1 MSKYVPDS
9 TLNAFLN
16 VIANAGVKISLCSTQ
31 PTNYTEANA
40 TYSLGSKTLTAGSG
54 NGSYLIADG
63 DVSGRKLTILQQTG
77 ISVTATGSAQHV
89 AITDGASVLYAV
101 TTLTAQTVTSGNT
114 ATINTFDIE
123 IADAV

>member
-1 MSKYVPDS
+1 MSKYVPDT

-16 VIANAGVKISLCSTQ
+16 VIASAGTKIHLCSTQ

-40 TYSLGSKTLTAGSG
+40 TYSLGSLTMTAGSG
-54 NGSYLIADG
+54 NGDYLLADG